1 MKNIIS
7 LIIVSLFIVA
17 CSSSKNTKCKMSF
30 VTKKILLL
38 FFWVMCFNS
47 FAQNEFHTYTKND
60 GLTSSNILS
69 IKIDYKGII
78 WAATNSGVNAF
89 TGESWMPVKSISDN
103 NGHNKNLGRVISMF
117 EAINGDLWIV
127 TEKGLF
133 LFNGSYW
140 TFFNDRNNDGFQ
152 ITDIFEDRRGWIWIM
167 LEKSGSLKEIS
178 DIGFSFIDGKIQM
191 YNGER
196 WYKFTDDI
204 GGSAA
209 ILIGDPLEYFTS
221 HIQDGQGNIWVT
233 SLDGLY
239 KFDSIKWVKYNE
251 EHLPSDMCCEVV
263 ETTDKEIWVA
273 TRYGIAKQADDEW
286 IKYEKNR
293 GIKGNFINDL
303 FQDKAR
309 RIWAITSKDNRFKSL
324 CVYENDKWKPFFKD
338 NVKIK
343 GSINRL
349 VDFEDQLIAFS
360 KKGLSSFDGENW
372 TNLISKYEIV
382 DDNFTNLVI
391 AKNRTLWFAAENGIY
406 NLNNDGIRLVYSP
419 ENNWKVTTVFESYT
433 GGIWVG
439 TKKNGVYMINGE
451 KNKHYTIDNGLND
464 NYIKE
469 VFEDK
474 KKNIWVVTNGGIS
487 RFELPDKSLSRHKKI
502 VNSHILRIDKIS
514 EF

>member
-1 MKNIIS
+1 M
-7 LIIVSLFIVA
+7 VA
-17 CSSSKNTKCKMSF
+17 CSSSKNTQCKMSF
-30 VTKKILLL
+30 ATNKILLL

-47 FAQNEFHTYTKND
+47 FAQKEFHTYTKND
-60 GLTSSNILS
+60 GLTSSNILAV
-69 IKIDYKGII
+69 KIDYKGII

-117 EAINGDLWIV
+117 EAINGDLWIA

-286 IKYEKNR
+286 VKYEKNR
-293 GIKGNFINDL
+293 GLKGNLINDL

-338 NVKIK
+338 NIKIK

-360 KKGLSSFDGENW
+360 RKGLSSYDGENW

-487 RFELPDKSLSRHKKI
+487 RFELPDKSLSRHEKI